1 MKTWVCVICGVERKK
16 LGVNRIS
23 RFSGRLGIEKEG
35 ERDGVRVAKGTMFKN
50 KYMLKRYM
58 YS

>member
-1 MKTWVCVICGVERKK
+1 MCVICGVERKK